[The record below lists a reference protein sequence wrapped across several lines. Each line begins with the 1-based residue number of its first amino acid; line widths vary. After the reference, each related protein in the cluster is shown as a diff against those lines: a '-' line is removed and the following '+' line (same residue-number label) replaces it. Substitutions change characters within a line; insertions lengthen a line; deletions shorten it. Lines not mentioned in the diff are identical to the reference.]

1 MADLLARLARI
12 ERATAPPGTTWA
24 TALAHEQLNADIERL
39 RERLTPQQ
47 FDAVLAQVR
56 QAAALRATGKYG
68 F

>member
-1 MADLLARLARI
+1 MADLQARLARI
-12 ERATAPPGTTWA
+12 ERATAPQGNTWA

-56 QAAALRATGKYG
+56 QAAA
-68 F
+68 